1 MPSPTKMT
9 LSIATIF
16 DLQNALAALDGTTKA
31 VRDGEREIA
40 VRSPYKLG
48 AGLRMAIAKNLYR
61 LKVVTDAYTK
71 AINDTISELSGGGT
85 QLESPAAFTDP
96 DEKAKAKEKWSQFS
110 KEKRE
115 LEAEMH
121 EVELITMTE
130 AELKLDDNTIPGTV
144 LMGLCPIVEGWQ
156 LPEKPAADNKPKANG
171 HAEASATA

>member
-96 DEKAKAKEKWSQFS
+96 DEKAK
-110 KEKRE
+110 EKRE